1 MDYELSVNRVKC
13 DTTVYQSIRVP
24 ETRNP
29 RVPGQIGKIKRATL
43 VRHFKTSLEPSKRAE
58 KLSHMMFR
66 KVLYF
71 GCPTN
76 SV

>member
-1 MDYELSVNRVKC
+1 MFHMKHGEDGLEIQENSEHSR
-13 DTTVYQSIRVP
+13 TWGRPS
-24 ETRNP
+24 
-29 RVPGQIGKIKRATL
+29 GQIAKKKRATL
-43 VRHFKTSLEPSKRAE
+43 VRHFKTPLEPSKRAE